1 MCVCIILS
9 FWEQSVCVCVC
20 VHILIHLHSHTD
32 IYAPPN
38 THTHTHTHP
47 HTHTNTSASR
57 REYLVNMA
65 LLLCD
70 GHGGRNERG
79 EYCEH
84 MFAVLQVYP
93 DTITPLLCPAGNLYS
108 QVLYTYLAKGKL
120 EGGKEYLFG
129 FDPRQRGKRS
139 SMDYL
144 EDEKSKLLQAMGGEW
159 DMDRGVDDFDMEGY
173 GSDVETTR
181 AFSTND
187 TPAKGAAGQAPG
199 PTPEAE
205 ALPYRHT
212 LESELKLVEALHH
225 RTTEELERGNPE
237 EQRRTREQLAKL
249 FHVRQQ
255 EAQTGTLSSIY
266 VHTKN
271 AADTAAA
278 KKVLGDKMAEHPVP
292 DMKEPSGQ
300 QQQQQPTTSKGGESK
315 KRGRGPSGEKQRKQ
329 RTKNSK
335 GWRNVS
341 AEVKKYE
348 KENKKA

>member
-108 QVLYTYLAKGKL
+108 QVLYTYL
-120 EGGKEYLFG
+120 
-129 FDPRQRGKRS
+129 
-139 SMDYL
+139 
-144 EDEKSKLLQAMGGEW
+144 
-159 DMDRGVDDFDMEGY
+159 
-173 GSDVETTR
+173 
-181 AFSTND
+181 
-187 TPAKGAAGQAPG
+187 
-199 PTPEAE
+199 
-205 ALPYRHT
+205 
-212 LESELKLVEALHH
+212 
-225 RTTEELERGNPE
+225 
-237 EQRRTREQLAKL
+237 
-249 FHVRQQ
+249 

-348 KENKKA
+348 KENKEA